1 MSRIYADIIVDISQ
15 EKLDKSFQYEI
26 PEELQGQVEIGK
38 RVRIPFGNGGR
49 ELTGY
54 VIGLS
59 EEPKIEPDR
68 IKAILA
74 VEDRGMEIESRLISL
89 AGWIARQYGSTMNQ
103 ALKTVLPVKEKET
116 AKEKRYLCLAAP
128 EEACIPFL
136 EEYRRKH
143 YKAKERLLQAL
154 MEKKTLE
161 YTYAAAELKITASV
175 IRGLEEKGLLKIER
189 ERDYRNPVF
198 KGEDRKNLEIS
209 PLSPAQ
215 KEVCREIFAE
225 WETEHP
231 RPCLIKGVTGSGKTE
246 VYMELITH
254 VLEQGQQ
261 VIVLIPEIALTYQ
274 NVSRFYR
281 RFGDCVSLI
290 NSRLS
295 KGERFDQFERA
306 KKGEVSIVIGP
317 RSALF
322 TPFPNLGLILI
333 DEEHE
338 DSYKSE
344 KTPCYHARETAI
356 RRGEMEGAHVVL
368 GSASPSVESY
378 YKGKTGEYKLLYLE
392 ERYGGSRLPQVFVV
406 DLKEELK
413 TGNRSMFS
421 SVLTE
426 KIRDRLQR
434 KEQVMLFLNR
444 RGYTGFVSCRSCGHV
459 MKCPHCDV
467 SLTSHRNGRLI
478 CHYCG
483 YETWNVSKCPVCG
496 SPYIGGFKAGT
507 QQIEVLLQKSF
518 PGAGVLRMDAD
529 TTKKKDD
536 HEKILAAFARG
547 EADILIGTQMIV
559 KGHDFPNVTLVG
571 ALAADLSLCSE
582 DYRAAEKTFQ
592 LLLQA
597 VGRAGRGQRA
607 GEAVIQTYHPEHY
620 SILAAQTQNY
630 EDFYQQEI
638 RYRMLM
644 DYPPAAAMAAV
655 RGACT
660 DEALLKEAMSYC
672 RKYVKRIYP
681 KEDLVLIG
689 PAPETVSKVQDY
701 YKMVLYMRHKD
712 REILVKLKDALEKYI
727 AVNKGFQN
735 IYIQFDFNV

>member
-1 MSRIYADIIVDISQ
+1 
-15 EKLDKSFQYEI
+15 
-26 PEELQGQVEIGK
+26 
-38 RVRIPFGNGGR
+38 
-49 ELTGY
+49 
-54 VIGLS
+54 
-59 EEPKIEPDR
+59 
-68 IKAILA
+68 
-74 VEDRGMEIESRLISL
+74 
-89 AGWIARQYGSTMNQ
+89 
-103 ALKTVLPVKEKET
+103 
-116 AKEKRYLCLAAP
+116 
-128 EEACIPFL
+128 
-136 EEYRRKH
+136 
-143 YKAKERLLQAL
+143 
-154 MEKKTLE
+154 
-161 YTYAAAELKITASV
+161 
-175 IRGLEEKGLLKIER
+175 
-189 ERDYRNPVF
+189 
-198 KGEDRKNLEIS
+198 
-209 PLSPAQ
+209 
-215 KEVCREIFAE
+215 
-225 WETEHP
+225 
-231 RPCLIKGVTGSGKTE
+231 
-246 VYMELITH
+246 
-254 VLEQGQQ
+254 
-261 VIVLIPEIALTYQ
+261 
-274 NVSRFYR
+274 
-281 RFGDCVSLI
+281 
-290 NSRLS
+290 
-295 KGERFDQFERA
+295 
-306 KKGEVSIVIGP
+306 
-317 RSALF
+317 
-322 TPFPNLGLILI
+322 
-333 DEEHE
+333 
-338 DSYKSE
+338 
-344 KTPCYHARETAI
+344 
-356 RRGEMEGAHVVL
+356 
-368 GSASPSVESY
+368 
-378 YKGKTGEYKLLYLE
+378 
-392 ERYGGSRLPQVFVV
+392 
-406 DLKEELK
+406 
-413 TGNRSMFS
+413 MFS

-483 YETWNVSKCPVCG
+483 YETWDVSKCPVCG

-681 KEDLVLIG
+681 KEDLF
-689 PAPETVSKVQDY
+689 SS
-701 YKMVLYMRHKD
+701 D
-712 REILVKLKDALEKYI
+712 RRRKRYRRCRIITKWCFICATRTGK
-727 AVNKGFQN
+727 FW
-735 IYIQFDFNV
+735 